1 MNYKQEKM
9 VIPLLDLDK
18 FIFSPPGP
26 MGWALSEYEQTMN
39 KPQDIVLNELSVV
52 ENLAA
57 VKEEELVELP
67 TIRFLDSK
75 EAEHNQEIATSE
87 ELVEAVNEE
96 VNTEVNEEVNTEV
109 NEEVTD
115 EIIELEENEELVSL
129 EPEKPKLKIKIIA
142 PDQPVAPRLIDGI
155 NAEINEEVNEEVNEK
170 VNNEVNGEVTDE
182 IIELEEK
189 EELVPLEPEKPKLK
203 IKIIAPDQPVAPK
216 LMAGVEISKKKKK

>member
-57 VKEEELVELP
+57 VKQEELVELP

-75 EAEHNQEIATSE
+75 EEEYNQEIATSK

-96 VNTEVNEEVNTEV
+96 INTEI

-142 PDQPVAPRLIDGI
+142 PDQPVAPRLIDGS
-155 NAEINEEVNEEVNEK
+155 NAEVNEEVNEEVNT
-170 VNNEVNGEVTDE
+170 EVNDEVMDE

-189 EELVPLEPEKPKLK
+189 EELVSLEPEKPKLK
-203 IKIIAPDQPVAPK
+203 IKIVVPNQPVAPM
-216 LMAGVEISKKKKK
+216 LVEGAKIFKKKKK

>member
-1 MNYKQEKM
+1 MNHKQEKM

-57 VKEEELVELP
+57 VKQEELVELP
-67 TIRFLDSK
+67 TIKFLDSK
-75 EAEHNQEIATSE
+75 EEEYNQEIATSE
-87 ELVEAVNEE
+87 ELIEAVNEE
-96 VNTEVNEEVNTEV
+96 VNTEI

-129 EPEKPKLKIKIIA
+129 EQEKPKLKIKIIA
-142 PDQPVAPRLIDGI
+142 PDQPVAPRLIDGS
-155 NAEINEEVNEEVNEK
+155 NAEVNEK
-170 VNNEVNGEVTDE
+170 VSNEVNGEVTDG

-189 EELVPLEPEKPKLK
+189 EELVPLEQEKPKLK

>member
-1 MNYKQEKM
+1 MKYKQEKM

-57 VKEEELVELP
+57 VKGVELVELP
-67 TIRFLDSK
+67 TISFLDVK
-75 EAEHNQEIATSE
+75 EVDNNQEIATSE

-96 VNTEVNEEVNTEV
+96 VNTEVNDEI
-109 NEEVTD
+109 TD
-115 EIIELEENEELVSL
+115 EIIELEEKEELVSL
-129 EPEKPKLKIKIIA
+129 EPEKSKLKVKIIA
-142 PDQPVAPRLIDGI
+142 PDQLIAPRLIVGS
-155 NAEINEEVNEEVNEK
+155 NAEVNEEVNEEI
-170 VNNEVNGEVTDE
+170 NEEVNTEVNDEVTDE

-189 EELVPLEPEKPKLK
+189 EELVSFEPEKPKLK
-203 IKIIAPDQPVAPK
+203 IKIIAPNQPVAPR
-216 LMAGVEISKKKKK
+216 LIEGAQIFKKKRK

>member
-57 VKEEELVELP
+57 VKQEELVELP

-75 EAEHNQEIATSE
+75 EEEHNQEIATSE

-96 VNTEVNEEVNTEV
+96 VNTEI

-142 PDQPVAPRLIDGI
+142 PDQPVAPRLIDGS
-155 NAEINEEVNEEVNEK
+155 NAEVNEK
-170 VNNEVNGEVTDE
+170 VSNEVNGEVTDE
-182 IIELEEK
+182 IIELEEN
-189 EELVPLEPEKPKLK
+189 EELVSLEPEKSKLK